1 MKPSNASWAAFLCA
15 FSKKISFF
23 MVRNFMFKALGLI
36 FTDREHMSKDR
47 EHMSKDREYMFTGRK
62 YKNICRDERYFFC
75 FVSMQNEKENV

>member
-1 MKPSNASWAAFLCA
+1 
-15 FSKKISFF
+15 

-36 FTDREHMSKDR
+36 FTARKHMSKDC
-47 EHMSKDREYMFTGRK
+47 EYMFTGRK